1 MRCDLTKV
9 MKFFD
14 KNTVDLVEIFHSI
27 DGEGKRAGELVT
39 FIRLA
44 GCNLRC
50 SYCDTMYAHNEESG
64 TPSVI
69 SEIALLAKAYGDN
82 KVTLTGGEPLI
93 HRNVYTLLNTL
104 VKMGIEVNIETNGSV
119 NVLEA
124 KSIFE
129 GTSSFITMDV
139 KSPSSGMSD
148 RNNLYNL
155 SLLDEKDV
163 VKFVVG
169 TQEDL
174 KYMYDVMKPFE
185 FNPRFQWYISPV
197 FEQIEPA
204 EIVEY
209 MKKERL
215 HNAKIQLQMHKF
227 IWDPNKKGV

>member
-1 MRCDLTKV
+1 MKFDIEKIK
-9 MKFFD
+9 KFFD
-14 KNTVDLVEIFHSI
+14 KNTVDLVEIFHSV

-50 SYCDTMYAHNEESG
+50 SYCDTMYAHSEESG
-64 TPSVI
+64 IPSLI
-69 SEIALLAKAYGDN
+69 SEIALVAKAYGDN

-124 KSIFE
+124 KNIFE

-139 KSPSSGMSD
+139 KGPSSGMVD
-148 RNNLYNL
+148 KNNLLNL
-155 SLLDEKDV
+155 NLLDEKDV

-169 TQEDL
+169 SEKDL
-174 KYMYDVMKPFE
+174 KYMYDVMKPFD
-185 FNPRFQWYISPV
+185 FAPRFQWYISPV
-197 FEQIEPA
+197 FGQIEPS
-204 EIVEY
+204 EIVDY

-215 HNAKIQLQMHKF
+215 HSAKIQLQMHKF

>member
-1 MRCDLTKV
+1 MKCDLAKV

-50 SYCDTMYAHNEESG
+50 SYCDTLYAQNEEVG
-64 TPSVI
+64 NPTVI
-69 SEIALLAKAYGDN
+69 SEIALLAKAFGGD
-82 KVTLTGGEPLI
+82 KVTLTGGEPLV

-104 VKMGIEVNIETNGSV
+104 VKMGIEVNVETNGSV

-124 KSIFE
+124 KKIFE

-139 KSPSSGMSD
+139 KSPSSGMVD

-174 KYMYDVMKPFE
+174 KYMVDVMKPFE
-185 FNPRFQWYISPV
+185 FNPDFQWYISPV
-197 FEQIEPA
+197 FGQIEPA
-204 EIVEY
+204 AIVDY